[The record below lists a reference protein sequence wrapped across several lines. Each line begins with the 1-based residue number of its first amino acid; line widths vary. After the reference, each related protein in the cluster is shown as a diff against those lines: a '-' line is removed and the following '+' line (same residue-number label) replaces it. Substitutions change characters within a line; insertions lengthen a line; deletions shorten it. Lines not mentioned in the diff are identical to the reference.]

1 MKKYVKN
8 ALFYIL
14 LAVCLLVFTAFE
26 NFPRG
31 SILYFR
37 PSLTVCICL
46 CLARPQLLSVIICAV
61 YGITADIFS
70 LCLPV
75 FSLLYLYISSGC
87 VWSVRLFV
95 SFSKKAVFFTCFFAL
110 AGFCV
115 MGFLIDFLLFENFAL
130 SAKTALYWVLFS
142 LINASLSPIV
152 YGILKRAEN

>member
-1 MKKYVKN
+1 MKTYVKS

-14 LAVCLLVFTAFE
+14 FTVLLLIFTAFE
-26 NFPRG
+26 NFTTATF
-31 SILYFR
+31 LYFR
-37 PSLTVCICL
+37 PSLLLCVCICL
-46 CLARPQLLSVIICAV
+46 AKPVLSSVIIASLC
-61 YGITADIFS
+61 GFLADIFS

-115 MGFLIDFLLFENFAL
+115 MGFLIDFLLFENFAF